1 MLPPPAKYFPFESGV
16 YDVRPG
22 LRAVGYDFGNGAA
35 DGRLF
40 QVDSEFSAYRSAKL
54 GARREDLCR
63 HVLEDGYSEPTAAA
77 VTRWMVDR
85 LVAEHPQFFS
95 LSREAPV
102 WRLDC
107 QLTGEVLCFD
117 EEWRL
122 LADVVTRGVHSDVH
136 PLYTSALDALA
147 CQVQEDFAI
156 TCMNGSENR
165 IAALQVCLPSHWRP
179 EEKLG
184 MDFAAV
190 HAPVPGMTT
199 FSREQEKFVR
209 KMVGAT
215 AGLVRFVWG
224 LQWTDQLNRHPARCC
239 PEERFDP
246 DAPRAFVRVERQTI
260 WGLPE
265 SNASLF
271 AIRPYLM
278 DAREIQRDRPRAR
291 ALAAAIG
298 SMSEESLRYKGML
311 PDRERFLE
319 WLVGGSH

>member
-1 MLPPPAKYFPFESGV
+1 LFELLPPPAKYFPFESGV

-22 LRAVGYDFGNGAA
+22 LRAMGYDFGNRAA

-40 QVDSEFSAYRSAKL
+40 QVDAEFSAYRSAKL
-54 GARREDLCR
+54 EARREELGR
-63 HVLEDGYSEPTAAA
+63 HVLVDGDSDTMGA
-77 VTRWMVDR
+77 VTRWMVER
-85 LVAEHPQFFS
+85 LVAEHPLLFS
-95 LSREAPV
+95 LSGEATIQ
-102 WRLDC
+102 RLHC

-117 EEWRL
+117 EAWRL
-122 LADVVTRGVHSDVH
+122 LNDGVRSDVQ
-136 PLYTSALDALA
+136 PMYVSAWDALA

-156 TCMNGSENR
+156 TTMSGPANR
-165 IAALQVCLPSHWRP
+165 IAALHVCLPSHWRP

-184 MDFAAV
+184 LDFAAV
-190 HAPVPGMTT
+190 HAPVPGMEV

-215 AGLVRFVWG
+215 GGLVRFVWG
-224 LQWTDQLNRHPARCC
+224 LQWTDQLNRHPARCS

-246 DAPRAFVRVERQTI
+246 DRPRAFVRVERQTI

-278 DAREIQRDRPRAR
+278 DAREIQCDRTRAI
-291 ALAAAIG
+291 ALAAAIR

-311 PDRERFLE
+311 QDRERFVE
-319 WLVGGSH
+319 WLVGG